1 MQQEPPAKVN
11 SNRPGTTIALKFW
24 VRPKPLDPRAVGL
37 LEPVLIH
44 ALAIVLLYYQKTK
57 GGGSKA
63 RRTRSIPVVFDLPP
77 PLQTPVP
84 GVDTSAGDF
93 KRLTFSLDCYSL
105 ATNNEILAARQ
116 KPD

>member
-44 ALAIVLLYYQKTK
+44 ALAIVLLYY
-57 GGGSKA
+57 
-63 RRTRSIPVVFDLPP
+63 
-77 PLQTPVP
+77 
-84 GVDTSAGDF
+84 
-93 KRLTFSLDCYSL
+93 
-105 ATNNEILAARQ
+105 
-116 KPD
+116 

>member
-37 LEPVLIH
+37 LEPMLIH
-44 ALAIVLLYYQKTK
+44 TLTIVLLYYQEAR
-57 GGGSKA
+57 GGIASKA
-63 RRTRSIPVVFDLPP
+63 RRTRSKPVVFGLQP

-84 GVDTSAGDF
+84 GVHTPAGDF

-105 ATNNEILAARQ
+105 ATN
-116 KPD
+116 D

>member
-44 ALAIVLLYYQKTK
+44 ALIIVLLYY
-57 GGGSKA
+57 
-63 RRTRSIPVVFDLPP
+63 
-77 PLQTPVP
+77 
-84 GVDTSAGDF
+84 
-93 KRLTFSLDCYSL
+93 
-105 ATNNEILAARQ
+105 
-116 KPD
+116 